1 MCEGLLTQ
9 LQRKDWLPFS
19 VCISLNSFRVFSFFK
34 FLQSL
39 EVVVGI
45 SFQFVSVYFQCIFSG
60 SGAIFNLLERIL
72 IDSSSLF
79 PKDSPALMDQQPY
92 CLHRTLPEQNGCCHT
107 LKRSWERGKFSSKRF
122 GFVICFFFPT
132 LFSML
137 P

>member
-1 MCEGLLTQ
+1 MGIYLRLFTTPLSLATADSCSLKTAIVYHFCFSIYYWNLNQITMCEGLLTQ

-79 PKDSPALMDQQPY
+79 PKDSPALMDQ
-92 CLHRTLPEQNGCCHT
+92 
-107 LKRSWERGKFSSKRF
+107 
-122 GFVICFFFPT
+122 
-132 LFSML
+132 
-137 P
+137 

>member
-79 PKDSPALMDQQPY
+79 PKDSPALMDQ
-92 CLHRTLPEQNGCCHT
+92 
-107 LKRSWERGKFSSKRF
+107 
-122 GFVICFFFPT
+122 
-132 LFSML
+132 
-137 P
+137 

>member
-19 VCISLNSFRVFSFFK
+19 VCVSLNSFRVFSFFK

-45 SFQFVSVYFQCIFSG
+45 SFQFVSVYFRG

-79 PKDSPALMDQQPY
+79 PKDSPALMDQ
-92 CLHRTLPEQNGCCHT
+92 
-107 LKRSWERGKFSSKRF
+107 
-122 GFVICFFFPT
+122 
-132 LFSML
+132 
-137 P
+137 